1 MEGED
6 DDEEEQ
12 MSPNEIKS
20 NSNKSNMD
28 VRDDAL
34 EENDELDIEEDAID
48 ILRDFQEKWKE
59 KINSAEVLGNPRN
72 QKWSNFETEEQ
83 KKERIKKE
91 EKKFW
96 VDMTTVLV
104 DKKWDKMNVWSAL
117 KQALT
122 KYYDLLT

>member
-1 MEGED
+1 
-6 DDEEEQ
+6 
-12 MSPNEIKS
+12 
-20 NSNKSNMD
+20 MD
-28 VRDDAL
+28 VWDDAIA
-34 EENDELDIEEDAID
+34 ENDELECDDVID
-48 ILRDFQEKWKE
+48 VLRDFQQERKD

-72 QKWSNFETEEQ
+72 QKRSNFETEEQ

-104 DKKWDKMNVWSAL
+104 DKKRDKMAVWRAL

-122 KYYDLLT
+122 KYYDLLTNRKLLIEETGTLN

>member
-1 MEGED
+1 MEDIELLVQTFYDWSARKKAEAANQLAMEGED

-48 ILRDFQEKWKE
+48 ILRDFQEK
-59 KINSAEVLGNPRN
+59 
-72 QKWSNFETEEQ
+72 
-83 KKERIKKE
+83 
-91 EKKFW
+91 
-96 VDMTTVLV
+96 
-104 DKKWDKMNVWSAL
+104 
-117 KQALT
+117 
-122 KYYDLLT
+122 